1 MRIITRFHHS
11 DIRRLLLGIIVIA
24 GFVVL
29 LVQCFGIPCRNSFC
43 LSPIKVSVI
52 ELTNSNVTQVSVM
65 NYTNLSDDDDEELE
79 NKKED
84 LDSENDVVI
93 SKEKVEMNVSFIA
106 IGNISLRNP
115 KMVVVSSESESDPN
129 SVMIR
134 VKDSRKG
141 NVLSLRRH
149 KQGSAISIS
158 QMNSLLIQSLSSFKS
173 PVRILILEFSF
184 LISRNHIRV
193 EGYLYIIFVFFLGH
207 SCRSLGGHLLETLK
221 CSLRDPRLRKSL
233 LFMIFLDLILWFI
246 EISPSF

>member
-1 MRIITRFHHS
+1 
-11 DIRRLLLGIIVIA
+11 
-24 GFVVL
+24 
-29 LVQCFGIPCRNSFC
+29 
-43 LSPIKVSVI
+43 
-52 ELTNSNVTQVSVM
+52 M

-173 PVRILILEFSF
+173 PKPRWSSARDSEMLSARSEIEKVSLV
-184 LISRNHIRV
+184 HD
-193 EGYLYIIFVFFLGH
+193 FLGLNPLVYRNI
-207 SCRSLGGHLLETLK
+207 SK
-221 CSLRDPRLRKSL
+221 FLR
-233 LFMIFLDLILWFI
+233 
-246 EISPSF
+246 